1 MPASSARMTWFHL
14 NGKCPKTMPLL
25 KPGDTVSY
33 TVTHLEM
40 TARPAAPIPHV
51 PTGSPLALIAAEN
64 PPVEYF
70 LYLYSAVGAEYE
82 WTDWLDATRQEQE
95 AFVGDPKVEL
105 FTLMV
110 DGWPG
115 GFFVLDTRRAGACE
129 LANFGLVPEA
139 MGRGLGAWLL
149 GCAVHMGWDRAGVT
163 RMTVNTN
170 TLDHPRALAL
180 YQRMGFVPVRREDK
194 RRKLTRAREV

>member
-1 MPASSARMTWFHL
+1 MAL
-14 NGKCPKTMPLL
+14 K
-25 KPGDTVSY
+25 KPGQRVRY
-33 TVTHLEM
+33 TVTYLEM
-40 TARPAAPIPHV
+40 TARPATPIPHV

-70 LYLYSAVGAEYE
+70 LYLYNAVGAAYE
-82 WTDWLDATRQEQE
+82 WTDWLKHTRQQQE

-115 GFFVLDTRRAGACE
+115 GFFVLDTRQPDTCD
-129 LANFGLVPEA
+129 LAFFGLVPQA

-149 GCAVHMGWDRAGVT
+149 GCAIHMGWDRAGVT
-163 RMTVNTN
+163 RMTVSTN
-170 TLDHPRALAL
+170 TLDHPRALAF

-194 RRKLTRAREV
+194 TRKLTRPREV

>member
-1 MPASSARMTWFHL
+1 MTL
-14 NGKCPKTMPLL
+14 K
-25 KPGDTVSY
+25 KPGDTISY
-33 TVTHLEM
+33 TVTYLEM
-40 TARPAAPIPHV
+40 TARPATPIPHV

-70 LYLYSAVGAEYE
+70 LYLYSAVGAAYE
-82 WTDWLDATRQEQE
+82 WTGWLKRTRQQQE

-115 GFFVLDTRRAGACE
+115 GFFVLDTRQPDTCD
-129 LANFGLVPEA
+129 LAFFGLVPQA

-149 GCAVHMGWDRAGVT
+149 GCAIHMGWDRPGVT
-163 RMTVNTN
+163 RMTVRTT
-170 TLDHPRALAL
+170 TLDHPRALAF
-180 YQRMGFVPVRREDK
+180 YQRMGFIPVRREDK
-194 RRKLTRAREV
+194 TRKLTRPREV

>member
-1 MPASSARMTWFHL
+1 MAL
-14 NGKCPKTMPLL
+14 K
-25 KPGDTVSY
+25 KPGQSVRY

-40 TARPAAPIPHV
+40 TARPATPIPHV
-51 PTGSPLALIAAEN
+51 PTGSSLALIAAGN

-82 WTDWLDATRQEQE
+82 WTDWLDATAQEQE

-105 FTLMV
+105 FSLMV

-115 GFFVLDTRRAGACE
+115 GFFILDTRRAGACD
-129 LANFGLVPEA
+129 LTLFGLVPQA
-139 MGRGLGAWLL
+139 MGRGLGAWFL
-149 GCAVHMGWDRAGVT
+149 GCAIHMGWDRAGVQC
-163 RMTVNTN
+163 MTVDTN

-180 YQRMGFVPVRREDK
+180 YQKMGFTPVRREDK
-194 RRKLTRAREV
+194 TRKLTRPREV

>member
-1 MPASSARMTWFHL
+1 MA
-14 NGKCPKTMPLL
+14 
-25 KPGDTVSY
+25 
-33 TVTHLEM
+33 
-40 TARPAAPIPHV
+40 ARPAAPIPHV
-51 PTGSPLALIAAEN
+51 PTGSPLALIGAEN
-64 PPVEYF
+64 PPVGYF
-70 LYLYSAVGAEYE
+70 LYLYSTVGADYE
-82 WTDWLDATRQEQE
+82 WIDWLERARQQQE

-115 GFFVLDTRRAGACE
+115 GFFVLDTRQPGTCD
-129 LANFGLVPEA
+129 LAFFGLVPQA

-149 GCAVHMGWDRAGVT
+149 GCAIHMGWDRPGVT
-163 RMTVNTN
+163 RMTVDTT

-194 RRKLTRAREV
+194 IRKLTRPREV

>member
-1 MPASSARMTWFHL
+1 MAL
-14 NGKCPKTMPLL
+14 K
-25 KPGDTVSY
+25 KPGQRVRY
-33 TVTHLEM
+33 TVTYLEM
-40 TARPAAPIPHV
+40 TARPATPIPHV

-70 LYLYSAVGAEYE
+70 LYLYSAVGAAYE
-82 WTDWLDATRQEQE
+82 WTDWLKHTRQQQE

-115 GFFVLDTRRAGACE
+115 GFFVLDTRQPDTCD
-129 LANFGLVPEA
+129 LAFFGLVPQA
-139 MGRGLGAWLL
+139 MGRGLGAWFL
-149 GCAVHMGWDRAGVT
+149 GCAIHMGWDRPGVT
-163 RMTVNTN
+163 RMTVRTN
-170 TLDHPRALAL
+170 TLDHPRALAF

-194 RRKLTRAREV
+194 TRKLTRAREV

>member
-1 MPASSARMTWFHL
+1 
-14 NGKCPKTMPLL
+14 MPLL
-25 KPGDTVSY
+25 KPGDTIRY

-40 TARPAAPIPHV
+40 TARPTAPIPHM
-51 PTGSPLALIAAEN
+51 PIGSSLALIAASN

-70 LYLYSAVGAEYE
+70 LYLYSAVGAAYE
-82 WTDWLDATRQEQE
+82 WTDWLKHTRQQQE

-115 GFFVLDTRRAGACE
+115 GFFVLDTRQPDTCD
-129 LANFGLVPEA
+129 LAFFGLVPQA
-139 MGRGLGAWLL
+139 IGRGLSAWFL
-149 GCAVHMGWDRAGVT
+149 GCAIHMGWDRPGVT
-163 RMTVNTN
+163 RMTVDTN
-170 TLDHPRALAL
+170 TLDHPRALAF

-194 RRKLTRAREV
+194 TRKLTRPREV

>member
-1 MPASSARMTWFHL
+1 MAL
-14 NGKCPKTMPLL
+14 K
-25 KPGDTVSY
+25 KPGDTVRY

-40 TARPAAPIPHV
+40 TAHPATPIPHV
-51 PTGSPLALIAAEN
+51 PTGSPLALIAATS

-70 LYLYSAVGAEYE
+70 LYLYSAVGAAYE
-82 WTDWLDATRQEQE
+82 WTGWLKRTRQQQE

-115 GFFVLDTRRAGACE
+115 GFFVLDTRQAGTCD
-129 LANFGLVPEA
+129 LAFFGLVPLA
-139 MGRGLGAWLL
+139 MGKGLGAWLL
-149 GCAVHMGWDRAGVT
+149 GCAIHMGWDRAGVQ
-163 RMTVNTN
+163 RMTVDTT

-180 YQRMGFVPVRREDK
+180 YQKMGFTPVRREDK
-194 RRKLTRAREV
+194 SRKLTRPREM

>member
-1 MPASSARMTWFHL
+1 MAL
-14 NGKCPKTMPLL
+14 K
-25 KPGDTVSY
+25 KPGDTVPC

-40 TARPAAPIPHV
+40 TARPATPIPHV
-51 PTGSPLALIAAEN
+51 PIGSSLALIVATS

-70 LYLYSAVGAEYE
+70 LYLYNAVGAEYE
-82 WTDWLDATRQEQE
+82 WTDWLDATPQEQE
-95 AFVGDPKVEL
+95 AFVGDPGVEL

-115 GFFVLDTRRAGACE
+115 GFFILDTRQAGTCD
-129 LANFGLVPEA
+129 LAMFGLVPQA
-139 MGRGLGAWLL
+139 IGRGLSAWFL

-163 RMTVNTN
+163 RMTVSTN

-180 YQRMGFVPVRREDK
+180 YQRMGFVPVRRENK

>member
-1 MPASSARMTWFHL
+1 MA
-14 NGKCPKTMPLL
+14 
-25 KPGDTVSY
+25 
-33 TVTHLEM
+33 
-40 TARPAAPIPHV
+40 ARPAAPIPHM
-51 PTGSPLALIAAEN
+51 PIGSALALIAAKN

-82 WTDWLDATRQEQE
+82 WTDWLEATRQQQE

-115 GFFVLDTRRAGACE
+115 GFFVLDTRQAGACD
-129 LANFGLVPEA
+129 LAIFGLVPQA
-139 MGRGLGAWLL
+139 IGRGLSAWFL
-149 GCAVHMGWDRAGVT
+149 ASAIHMGWDRAGVT
-163 RMTVNTN
+163 RMTVDTN

-180 YQRMGFVPVRREDK
+180 YQKMGFAPVRREDK
-194 RRKLTRAREV
+194 TRKLTRPREV

>member
-1 MPASSARMTWFHL
+1 
-14 NGKCPKTMPLL
+14 MPLL
-25 KPGDTVSY
+25 KPGDTVRY

-40 TARPAAPIPHV
+40 TARPATPIPHV
-51 PTGSPLALIAAEN
+51 PTGSTLALIAAEN

-70 LYLYSAVGAEYE
+70 LYLYSAVGAAYE
-82 WTDWLDATRQEQE
+82 WTDWLKRSRQQQE
-95 AFVGDPKVEL
+95 AFVSDPQVEF

-115 GFFVLDTRRAGACE
+115 GFFALDTRQAGTCD
-129 LANFGLVPEA
+129 LAFFGLVPQA
-139 MGRGLGAWLL
+139 IGRGLSTWLL
-149 GCAVHMGWDRAGVT
+149 ASAIHMGWDRAGVT
-163 RMTVNTN
+163 RMTVSTN

-180 YQRMGFVPVRREDK
+180 YQRVGFVPVRREGK

>member
-1 MPASSARMTWFHL
+1 MAL
-14 NGKCPKTMPLL
+14 K
-25 KPGDTVSY
+25 KPGQRVRY
-33 TVTHLEM
+33 TVTYLEM
-40 TARPAAPIPHV
+40 TARPATPIPHV

-70 LYLYSAVGAEYE
+70 LYLYNAVGAAYE
-82 WTDWLDATRQEQE
+82 WTDWLKHTRQQQE

-115 GFFVLDTRRAGACE
+115 GFFVLDTRQPDTCD
-129 LANFGLVPEA
+129 LAFFGLVPQA
-139 MGRGLGAWLL
+139 MGRGLGAWFL
-149 GCAVHMGWDRAGVT
+149 GCAIHMGWDRPGVT
-163 RMTVNTN
+163 RMTVSTN
-170 TLDHPRALAL
+170 TLDHPRALAF

-194 RRKLTRAREV
+194 TRKLTRPREV

>member
-1 MPASSARMTWFHL
+1 MVL
-14 NGKCPKTMPLL
+14 K
-25 KPGDTVSY
+25 KPGQRVRY
-33 TVTHLEM
+33 TVTYLEM
-40 TARPAAPIPHV
+40 TARPATPIPHV

-70 LYLYSAVGAEYE
+70 LYLYSAVGAAYE
-82 WTDWLDATRQEQE
+82 WTDWLKHTRQQRE

-115 GFFVLDTRRAGACE
+115 GFFVLDTRQPDTCD
-129 LANFGLVPEA
+129 LAFFGLVPQA
-139 MGRGLGAWLL
+139 IGRGLSAWLL
-149 GCAVHMGWDRAGVT
+149 GCAIHMGWDRPGVT
-163 RMTVNTN
+163 RMTVDTT

-180 YQRMGFVPVRREDK
+180 HQRMGFIPIRREDK
-194 RRKLTRAREV
+194 TRKLTRAREV